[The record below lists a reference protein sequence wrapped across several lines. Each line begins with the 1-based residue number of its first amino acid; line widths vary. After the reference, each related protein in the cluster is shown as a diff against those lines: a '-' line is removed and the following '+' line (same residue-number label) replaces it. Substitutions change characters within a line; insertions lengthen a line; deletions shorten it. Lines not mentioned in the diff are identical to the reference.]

1 MLDAELR
8 PVSLSVAC
16 GSVAGSGLGLSRAWA
31 ERLVACEQEKR
42 QVLSVQRLI
51 PGTPAHGQ
59 LLEGDLILAVDG
71 VPVNTYPAVEAAVLR
86 SPRVQLTVLRDGG
99 ERSVDVSTSEAR
111 EVSRKCLGS
120 V

>member
-1 MLDAELR
+1 MAPASR
-8 PVSLSVAC
+8 A
-16 GSVAGSGLGLSRAWA
+16 LSRAWA

-71 VPVNTYPAVEAAVLR
+71 VPVNRYPAVEAAVLR

-99 ERSVDVSTSEAR
+99 EKEVDVSTSEAR

>member
-1 MLDAELR
+1 MAPASR
-8 PVSLSVAC
+8 A
-16 GSVAGSGLGLSRAWA
+16 LSRAWA
-31 ERLVACEQEKR
+31 ERLVVCEQEKR

-71 VPVNTYPAVEAAVLR
+71 V
-86 SPRVQLTVLRDGG
+86 
-99 ERSVDVSTSEAR
+99 
-111 EVSRKCLGS
+111 SRKCLGS